1 MANMGLQLI
10 GFFLGLLG
18 WFGTVITTII
28 PHWRRKAHVGANI
41 ITAIEVME
49 GLWMQCIWQSTG
61 IYQCQV
67 HRSQLALSDTLRAMR
82 AMMVISCLLSALGAG
97 VSVVGMKCTVCL
109 GDSSAKG
116 HMAVLGGICFI
127 LGGISCL
134 IPVSWSTSDL
144 VREFYNPI
152 FLSGSKYEMG
162 EALYIGFVSTA
173 LTLVGGFL
181 LCLSCP
187 RRPRPLRPP
196 HLQPPHLQPP
206 HLPRFQAAP
215 QCRTPTAY
223 KGNHPPSRT
232 SASHSGYRLQDYV

>member
-134 IPVSWSTSDL
+134 IPVSCL
-144 VREFYNPI
+144 I
-152 FLSGSKYEMG
+152 SGRQWQLKC
-162 EALYIGFVSTA
+162 ALDNGD
-173 LTLVGGFL
+173 TLPRL
-181 LCLSCP
+181 LCNT
-187 RRPRPLRPP
+187 RG
-196 HLQPPHLQPP
+196 HH
-206 HLPRFQAAP
+206 
-215 QCRTPTAY
+215 
-223 KGNHPPSRT
+223 GNPN
-232 SASHSGYRLQDYV
+232 